1 MCKGV
6 YEHAL
11 GEVGTRDG
19 LYLFCNGHKQSPCVE
34 RSGQQQVPEVGGE
47 KVGEEMVGGVWC
59 GREGEG
65 EGVRVDSK
73 GSASSLTSSGR
84 VQCISGQLHWS
95 ELPQV

>member
-1 MCKGV
+1 M
-6 YEHAL
+6 
-11 GEVGTRDG
+11 
-19 LYLFCNGHKQSPCVE
+19 
-34 RSGQQQVPEVGGE
+34 GGKE
-47 KVGEEMVGGVWC
+47 KVGGVWC

-73 GSASSLTSSGR
+73 VSASSLTSSGR